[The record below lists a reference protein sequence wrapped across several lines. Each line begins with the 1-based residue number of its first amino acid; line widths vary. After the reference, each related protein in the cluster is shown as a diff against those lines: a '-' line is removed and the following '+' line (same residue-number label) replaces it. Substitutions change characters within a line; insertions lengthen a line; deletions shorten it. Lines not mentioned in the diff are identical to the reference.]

1 MMVDYTRRTWVDID
15 LDAIRHNLELI
26 HSLTGGAEVMCIVK
40 ADAYGHGVEHVAL
53 EYQRMGICW
62 FGVSNIEEAV
72 ELRKCGIRGDIL
84 ILGYTP
90 HKVARLL
97 SDYNVTQAVF
107 SEEYAEGLSAAACEL
122 GVTIKCHIKADTGMG
137 RIGFNC
143 RSDSFTDTQLE
154 PCARVYALPGLDV
167 NGIFTHFAVADD
179 GEDGEEFTRSQY
191 KEFVRLIDGLAD
203 RGITFR
209 WKHCCNSGGILEYPD
224 MHLDMV
230 RPGVILYGLC
240 PSPVQRGRFDLKPA
254 MHLRSVISM
263 VKPLEA
269 GATVSY
275 GRTFTAPRDMV
286 LATAPIGYADGYP
299 RILSNNQE
307 VLLHGQRV
315 PIVGRVCMDQLMLD
329 VTGIEGVKAGDR
341 ITAFGI
347 DGNAEITVDELADK
361 MGTINYELIC
371 RMARRVPRVYRRGG
385 KAITHTDYLI
395 Q

>member
-1 MMVDYTRRTWVDID
+1 MVDYTRRTWVDID
-15 LDAIRHNLELI
+15 LDAIQHNLELI
-26 HSLTGGAEVMCIVK
+26 RSLTGDAEIMCVIK
-40 ADAYGHGVEHVAL
+40 ADAYGHGVEQIAL
-53 EYQRMGICW
+53 EYQRMGVNW
-62 FGVSNIEEAV
+62 YAVSNIEEAV
-72 ELRKCGIRGDIL
+72 ELRRCGIRGDIL

-90 HKVARLL
+90 HKVTRLL
-97 SDYNVTQAVF
+97 SDYDITQAVF
-107 SEEYAEGLSAAACEL
+107 SEEYAEGLSAAAMEL
-122 GVTIKCHIKADTGMG
+122 GVTVKCHIKADTGMG

-143 RSDSFTDTQLE
+143 RSDAFTCDQLD
-154 PCARVYALPGLDV
+154 PCQRVCALPGLEV
-167 NGIFTHFAVADD
+167 NGIFTHFAVADE
-179 GEDGEEFTRSQY
+179 GEDGEAFTRSQY
-191 KEFVRLIDGLAD
+191 RAFVSLTEQLAQ

-209 WKHCCNSGGILEYPD
+209 WRHCCNSGGILEYPD

-230 RPGVILYGLC
+230 RPGIILYGLC
-240 PSPVQRGRFDLKPA
+240 PSSVLRGRFDLRPV

-329 VTGIEGVKAGDR
+329 VTGIEGVKPGDR

-347 DGNAEITVDELADK
+347 DGDGEITVDELADK

>member
-1 MMVDYTRRTWVDID
+1 MIDYTRRTWVDID
-15 LDAIRHNLELI
+15 LDAIQHNLDLI
-26 HSLTGGAEVMCIVK
+26 RKTTGSAEVMCVVK
-40 ADAYGHGVEHVAL
+40 ADAYGHGVEQIAL
-53 EYQRMGICW
+53 EYQRMGIKW
-62 FGVSNIEEAV
+62 YAVSNIEEAV
-72 ELRKCGIRGDIL
+72 ELRRCGIRGDIL

-90 HKVARLL
+90 HNVTYLL
-97 SDYNVTQAVF
+97 SDYDITQAVF
-107 SEEYAEGLSAAACEL
+107 SEEYAEQLSSAAVKL
-122 GVTIKCHIKADTGMG
+122 GVRIKCHIKADTGMG

-143 RSDSFTDTQLE
+143 RSDAFAADQLD
-154 PCARVYALPGLDV
+154 PCQRVCSLPGLDV
-167 NGIFTHFAVADD
+167 NGIFTHFAVADE
-179 GEDGEEFTRSQY
+179 GEDGEAFTRSQFNS
-191 KEFVRLIDGLAD
+191 FVSLTEKLAQ

-209 WKHCCNSGGILEYPD
+209 WRHCCNSGGILEYPD

-230 RPGVILYGLC
+230 RPGIILYGLC
-240 PSPVQRGRFDLKPA
+240 PSSVLRNRFDLRPV

-275 GRTFTAPRDMV
+275 GRTFTAPKDMV

-347 DGNAEITVDELADK
+347 DGDAEITVDELADK
-361 MGTINYELIC
+361 MGTVNYELIC

-395 Q
+395 

>member
-1 MMVDYTRRTWVDID
+1 MTDYTRRTWVDID
-15 LDAIRHNLELI
+15 LDAIQHNLNLI
-26 HSLTGGAEVMCIVK
+26 RQRTGSAEIMCVVK
-40 ADAYGHGVEHVAL
+40 ADAYGHGVEQIAL
-53 EYQRMGICW
+53 EYQRMGVNW
-62 FGVSNIEEAV
+62 YAVSNIEEAV
-72 ELRKCGIRGDIL
+72 ELRRCGIRGDIL

-90 HKVARLL
+90 HNVTSLL
-97 SDYNVTQAVF
+97 SDYDITQAVF
-107 SEEYAEGLSAAACEL
+107 SEEYAEQLSSAAVKL
-122 GVTIKCHIKADTGMG
+122 GVSIKCHIKADTGMG

-143 RSDSFTDTQLE
+143 RSDVFTADQLD
-154 PCARVYALPGLDV
+154 PCQRVCSLPGLDV
-167 NGIFTHFAVADD
+167 NGIFTHFAVADE
-179 GEDGEEFTRSQY
+179 GEDGEAFTRSQFNS
-191 KEFVRLIDGLAD
+191 FVSLTDKLAQ

-209 WKHCCNSGGILEYPD
+209 WRHCCNSGGILEYPD

-230 RPGVILYGLC
+230 RPGIILYGLC
-240 PSPVQRGRFDLKPA
+240 PSALLRNRYDLRPV

-263 VKPLEA
+263 VKPLEK

-329 VTGIEGVKAGDR
+329 VTGVEGVKAGDL

-361 MGTINYELIC
+361 MGTVNYELIC
-371 RMARRVPRVYRRGG
+371 RMARRVPRVYRKGG

-395 Q
+395 

>member
-1 MMVDYTRRTWVDID
+1 MTDYTRRTWVDID
-15 LDAIRHNLELI
+15 LDAIQHNLNMI
-26 HSLTGGAEVMCIVK
+26 RQRTDGAEIMCIVK
-40 ADAYGHGVEHVAL
+40 ADAYGHGVEHIAL
-53 EYQRMGICW
+53 EYQRMGIRW

-90 HKVARLL
+90 HKVTRLL
-97 SDYNVTQAVF
+97 SDYDITQAVF
-107 SEEYAEGLSAAACEL
+107 SEEYAEGLSAAAVEL
-122 GVTIKCHIKADTGMG
+122 GVTVKCHIKADTGMG

-143 RSDSFTDTQLE
+143 RSEDSADAQLE
-154 PCARVYALPGLDV
+154 PCARVCALPGLEV

-179 GEDGEEFTRSQY
+179 GEDGEEFTRGQY
-191 KEFVRLIDGLAD
+191 ASFVRLIDNLAQ

-209 WKHCCNSGGILEYPD
+209 WRHCCNSAGTLEYPG

-230 RPGVILYGLC
+230 RPGIILYGLS
-240 PSPVQRGRFDLKPA
+240 PSSVQRGRFDLQPV

-275 GRTFTAPRDMV
+275 GRTFTAPHDMV

-299 RILSNNQE
+299 RILSGRQE
-307 VLLHGQRV
+307 VLVRGQRV

-329 VTGIEGVKAGDR
+329 VTGVEGVKEGDR
-341 ITAFGI
+341 VTAFGI
-347 DGNAEITVDELADK
+347 DGSAEIPVDELADK

>member
-1 MMVDYTRRTWVDID
+1 MVDYTRRTWVDID
-15 LDAIRHNLELI
+15 LDAIQHNLNTI
-26 HSLTGGAEVMCIVK
+26 RRCTGGTEVMCIVK
-40 ADAYGHGVEHVAL
+40 ADAYGHGVEQIAL
-53 EYQRMGICW
+53 EYQRMGIRW

-72 ELRKCGIRGDIL
+72 ELRRCGIRGDIL

-97 SDYNVTQAVF
+97 SDYDITQAVF
-107 SEEYAEGLSAAACEL
+107 SEEYAEGLSAAASEL
-122 GVTIKCHIKADTGMG
+122 GVSIKCHIKVDTGMG

-143 RSDSFTDTQLE
+143 RSDDYTDAQLE
-154 PCARVYALPGLDV
+154 PCTRVCALPGLDV

-179 GEDGEEFTRSQY
+179 GTDGEEFTRSQY
-191 KEFVRLIDGLAD
+191 NSFVRLIDKLAL
-203 RGITFR
+203 RSITFR
-209 WKHCCNSGGILEYPD
+209 WRHCCNSAGTLEYSD

-230 RPGVILYGLC
+230 RPGIILYGLA
-240 PSPVQRGRFDLKPA
+240 PSPLLRGKFDLKPV

-299 RILSNNQE
+299 RILSGRQE

-329 VTGIEGVKAGDR
+329 VTGIEDVREGDR

-347 DGNAEITVDELADK
+347 DGDEEIPVDELADK
-361 MGTINYELIC
+361 MDTINYELIC

>member
-1 MMVDYTRRTWVDID
+1 MVEYTRRTWVDID
-15 LDAIRHNLELI
+15 LDAIRHNLEMI
-26 HSLTGGAEVMCIVK
+26 RQRTGSAEIMCIIK
-40 ADAYGHGVEHVAL
+40 ADAYGHGVEHIAL
-53 EYQRMGICW
+53 EYQRMGIRW

-90 HKVARLL
+90 HNVARLL
-97 SDYNVTQAVF
+97 SDYDITQAVF
-107 SEEYAEGLSAAACEL
+107 SEEYAEGLSAAAVEL
-122 GVTIKCHIKADTGMG
+122 GVNIKCHIKADTGMG

-143 RSDSFTDTQLE
+143 RSLESTDQQLE
-154 PCARVYALPGLDV
+154 PCARVCALPGLDV
-167 NGIFTHFAVADD
+167 NGIFTHFAVSDD
-179 GEDGEEFTRSQY
+179 GADGEEFTRSQY
-191 KEFVRLIDGLAD
+191 AAFVRLTEKLAQ

-209 WKHCCNSGGILEYPD
+209 WRHCCNSGGVLEYPE
-224 MHLDMV
+224 MSLDMV
-230 RPGVILYGLC
+230 RPGIILYGLS
-240 PSPVQRGRFDLKPA
+240 PSPVQRGRFDLRPV

-286 LATAPIGYADGYP
+286 LATVPIGYADGYP
-299 RILSNNQE
+299 RILSGNQE
-307 VLLHGQRV
+307 LLVHGQRV

-329 VTGIEGVKAGDR
+329 VTGIEGIREGDR
-341 ITAFGI
+341 VTAFGI
-347 DGNAEITVDELADK
+347 DGDAEIPVDELADK

-395 Q
+395 

>member
-1 MMVDYTRRTWVDID
+1 MTDYTRRTWVDID
-15 LDAIRHNLELI
+15 LDAIGHNI
-26 HSLTGGAEVMCIVK
+26 DIIRQRTDGAEIMCIVK
-40 ADAYGHGVEHVAL
+40 ADAYGHGVEHIAL
-53 EYQRMGICW
+53 EYQRMGIKW

-90 HKVARLL
+90 HKVTRLL
-97 SDYNVTQAVF
+97 SDYDITQAVF
-107 SEEYAEGLSAAACEL
+107 SEEYAEGLSAAAVEL
-122 GVTIKCHIKADTGMG
+122 GVTVKCHIKADTGMG

-143 RSDSFTDTQLE
+143 RSEDSADAQLE
-154 PCARVYALPGLDV
+154 PCARVCALPGLEV

-179 GEDGEEFTRSQY
+179 GKDGEEFTRGQY
-191 KEFVRLIDGLAD
+191 ASFVRLIDKLAQ

-209 WKHCCNSGGILEYPD
+209 WRHCCNSAGTLEYPD

-230 RPGVILYGLC
+230 RPGIILYGLS
-240 PSPVQRGRFDLKPA
+240 PSSVQRGRFDLQPV

-275 GRTFTAPRDMV
+275 GRTFTAPHDMV

-299 RILSNNQE
+299 RILSGRQE
-307 VLLHGQRV
+307 VLVRGQRV

-329 VTGIEGVKAGDR
+329 VTGVEGVKEGDR
-341 ITAFGI
+341 VTAFGI
-347 DGNAEITVDELADK
+347 DGTAEIPVDELADK

-395 Q
+395 

>member
-1 MMVDYTRRTWVDID
+1 MTDYTRRTWVDID
-15 LDAIRHNLELI
+15 LDAIQHNLNLI
-26 HSLTGGAEVMCIVK
+26 RRHADDAEIMCIVK
-40 ADAYGHGVEHVAL
+40 ADAYGHGVEHIAL
-53 EYQRMGICW
+53 EYQRMGIRW

-72 ELRKCGIRGDIL
+72 ELRKCGILGDIL

-90 HKVARLL
+90 HKATQLL
-97 SDYNVTQAVF
+97 SDYDITQAVF
-107 SEEYAEGLSAAACEL
+107 SEEYALALSEAAVAL
-122 GVTIKCHIKADTGMG
+122 GVTVKCHIKADTGMG

-143 RSDSFTDTQLE
+143 RSEDYTDSQLE
-154 PCARVYALPGLDV
+154 PCARVYALPGLEV
-167 NGIFTHFAVADD
+167 SGIFTHFAVADD
-179 GEDGEEFTRSQY
+179 GEDGEEFTRRQY
-191 KEFVRLIDGLAD
+191 AAFVRLIDGLAA
-203 RGITFR
+203 RGITLR
-209 WKHCCNSGGILEYPD
+209 WRHCCNSAGTLEYPD

-230 RPGVILYGLC
+230 RPGIILYGLS
-240 PSPVQRGRFDLKPA
+240 PSPVQRDRFDLRPV

-299 RILSNNQE
+299 RILSGRQE
-307 VLLHGQRV
+307 VLVRGQRV

-329 VTGIEGVKAGDR
+329 VTGVEGVKEGDLV
-341 ITAFGI
+341 TAFGI
-347 DGNAEITVDELADK
+347 DGGGCIPVDELADK

-395 Q
+395 